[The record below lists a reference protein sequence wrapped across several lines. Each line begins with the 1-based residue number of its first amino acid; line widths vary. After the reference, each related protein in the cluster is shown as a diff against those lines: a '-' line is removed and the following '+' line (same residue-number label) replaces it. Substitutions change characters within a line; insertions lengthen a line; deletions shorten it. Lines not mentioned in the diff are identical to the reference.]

1 MIIYPII
8 KKNCTGGLLF
18 DWGQIFP
25 IKTVKTYSGFGNTAH
40 RDPYERRSVYVAD
53 STIPGAGEGLFAKR
67 DFEQRELLSYYA

>member
-1 MIIYPII
+1 LRPTF
-8 KKNCTGGLLF
+8 C
-18 DWGQIFP
+18 IFP
-25 IKTVKTYSGFGNTAH
+25 IKSGKTYSGAGNTAP

>member
-1 MIIYPII
+1 LRPTL
-8 KKNCTGGLLF
+8 CL
-18 DWGQIFP
+18 FP
-25 IKTVKTYSGFGNTAH
+25 IKSGKTYSGVGNTAS